1 MTARKCYRNHFHS
14 ITVHIPKT
22 ARLFSLKSIVP
33 EQEER
38 TFGTLRR
45 LSENTINRQPK
56 CVVDNAMLRIQFQ
69 ASHRDHTQ
77 TIAKQ
82 NSIIS
87 KQAKLLPPQKRT
99 LLNST
104 LLKKF
109 PLLVQSHL
117 ERIPDFLLP
126 GRNVWWSVDAEGL
139 TFNDGPGNDNNR
151 PEGPQLRHFRLIFIE
166 RRENMDSA
174 EVAGMSCS
182 LCIRDAA
189 ASFP

>member
-1 MTARKCYRNHFHS
+1 
-14 ITVHIPKT
+14 
-22 ARLFSLKSIVP
+22 
-33 EQEER
+33 
-38 TFGTLRR
+38 
-45 LSENTINRQPK
+45 
-56 CVVDNAMLRIQFQ
+56 MLRIQVQ
-69 ASHRDHTQ
+69 AFHSDHTQ

-139 TFNDGPGNDNNR
+139 TFNDGPGDDNNR
-151 PEGPQLRHFRLIFIE
+151 PEGPQLHHFRSTSLKEE
-166 RRENMDSA
+166 RTWIQQKWQECLVLYASGILQLPFQRLKTYNDGRVNYVYSA
-174 EVAGMSCS
+174 QEG
-182 LCIRDAA
+182 I
-189 ASFP
+189 

>member
-1 MTARKCYRNHFHS
+1 
-14 ITVHIPKT
+14 
-22 ARLFSLKSIVP
+22 
-33 EQEER
+33 
-38 TFGTLRR
+38 
-45 LSENTINRQPK
+45 
-56 CVVDNAMLRIQFQ
+56 MLRIQFQ
-69 ASHRDHTQ
+69 ASHSDHTQ
-77 TIAKQ
+77 AIAKQ

-87 KQAKLLPPQKRT
+87 KKAKLLPPQKRT

-117 ERIPDFLLP
+117 ERIPDSLLP

-166 RRENMDSA
+166 RRERTWIQQKLQ
-174 EVAGMSCS
+174 ECLV
-182 LCIRDAA
+182 LY
-189 ASFP
+189 ASGTLQLPFHRLKTYNDGRVNYVYPAQEGI